1 MTREEKQRNLGG
13 KVGVR
18 DGRES
23 GWKRKKRCEKRERE
37 RIPRRRR
44 ILSSKRHR
52 REEGEDFI
60 FPSNEKR
67 KQTQV
72 RIYDQD
78 RNVEIFASYFM
89 DEMDALTDRVLTAGY
104 ESRGME

>member
-1 MTREEKQRNLGG
+1 MEEEKAM
-13 KVGVR
+13 
-18 DGRES
+18 
-23 GWKRKKRCEKRERE
+23 RKERERLE

>member
-1 MTREEKQRNLGG
+1 MEEEKAM
-13 KVGVR
+13 
-18 DGRES
+18 
-23 GWKRKKRCEKRERE
+23 RKERERERLE

>member
-1 MTREEKQRNLGG
+1 MEEEKAM
-13 KVGVR
+13 
-18 DGRES
+18 
-23 GWKRKKRCEKRERE
+23 RKERE
-37 RIPRRRR
+37 RLERIPRRRRR